1 MVNVNKN
8 IKPSVKAK
16 HAAPKRRPRNQALN
30 SSKKLSGQGKLAE
43 LRKQKLN
50 CSTGRLPAEYVP
62 YYKVVSEQEFA
73 DTVGTDV
80 DTLREIVAEIEVE
93 YGENVVGYIIAK
105 DEYGDAFVEAN
116 IESGFITESGRVLN
130 GSNEGYID
138 SSEMKNAA
146 QVNAGLNSSRTA
158 KKTRMN
164 CSSIDSH
171 ILDPIYDTLYNSA
184 TAEEYA
190 NYFEVPVEDVNEL
203 APVVRDNGYGDVV
216 GYLIAKPEYSD
227 ALRFNAI
234 DGAMVLE
241 DGTVGIVVRD
251 RFHDIV
257 TDIEMLIENGR
268 LPKNLDSSL
277 KPAQRT
283 RMNCSRWDWDA
294 WDEYGTPADVTPSIQ
309 TAVDGYGEGL
319 VVDKVLTPT
328 GGIGKYLNKQGI
340 TQLIFIY
347 DGEDR
352 DSYEEIVGWD
362 GTKIIDDFT
371 PYNLADIR
379 DRAVESGFAV
389 NSNKKTRMNC
399 SADTKITTESGN
411 EISMSEIKVVQN
423 PSTNELALFIPENDE
438 DIIPEGFT
446 VIGDVVSAGG
456 EEAENSEESEELDS
470 SKKLN
475 SSKRRSSKNLN
486 SNIRRSAKKRSK

>member
-8 IKPSVKAK
+8 IKLGVKAE
-16 HAAPKRRPRNQALN
+16 HAAPKRRLRNHALN
-30 SSKKLSGQGKLAE
+30 SSKKSIPDSI
-43 LRKQKLN
+43 RSRRHQKLN
-50 CSTGRLPAEYVP
+50 CSRESVLNQLVNEEQIYTQEEAKELIDSFEEQTGAAIERLAT
-62 YYKVVSEQEFA
+62 QEEVENQDGEFWA
-73 DTVGTDV
+73 TKNGKTTLWCRGNGMWYDSGITDV
-80 DTLREIVAEIEVE
+80 
-93 YGENVVGYIIAK
+93 
-105 DEYGDAFVEAN
+105 
-116 IESGFITESGRVLN
+116 
-130 GSNEGYID
+130 
-138 SSEMKNAA
+138 
-146 QVNAGLNSSRTA
+146 NSS
-158 KKTRMN
+158 KK
-164 CSSIDSH
+164 
-171 ILDPIYDTLYNSA
+171 
-184 TAEEYA
+184 
-190 NYFEVPVEDVNEL
+190 
-203 APVVRDNGYGDVV
+203 
-216 GYLIAKPEYSD
+216 
-227 ALRFNAI
+227 
-234 DGAMVLE
+234 
-241 DGTVGIVVRD
+241 
-251 RFHDIV
+251 
-257 TDIEMLIENGR
+257 
-268 LPKNLDSSL
+268 
-277 KPAQRT
+277 T

-379 DRAVESGFAV
+379 DKAVESGFDLD
-389 NSNKKTRMNC
+389 SSKKRRMNC

-411 EISMSEIKVVQN
+411 EVSMSEVKVVQN

-438 DIIPEGFT
+438 DTIPEGFT

-456 EEAENSEESEELDS
+456 EEAENSEEDEYEESEELDS

-486 SNIRRSAKKRSK
+486 SNIRRSAKKKK

>member
-8 IKPSVKAK
+8 IKLGVKAK
-16 HAAPKRRPRNQALN
+16 HAAPKRRLRNHALN
-30 SSKKLSGQGKLAE
+30 SSKKSIPDSI
-43 LRKQKLN
+43 RSRRHQKLN
-50 CSTGRLPAEYVP
+50 CSRESVLNQLVNEEQIYTQEEAKELIDSFEEQTGAAIERLATAEEV
-62 YYKVVSEQEFA
+62 ENQDGEFWA
-73 DTVGTDV
+73 TKEGKTTLWCRGNGMWYDSGITDV
-80 DTLREIVAEIEVE
+80 
-93 YGENVVGYIIAK
+93 N
-105 DEYGDAFVEAN
+105 
-116 IESGFITESGRVLN
+116 
-130 GSNEGYID
+130 SN
-138 SSEMKNAA
+138 K
-146 QVNAGLNSSRTA
+146 RTG
-158 KKTRMN
+158 MN

-190 NYFEVPVEDVNEL
+190 KYFEVPVEDVNEL
-203 APVVRDNGYGDVV
+203 AQVVRDNGYGDVV
-216 GYLIAKPEYSD
+216 GYLTAKPEYSD

-257 TDIEMLIENGR
+257 TDIEMLIDNGR
-268 LPKNLDSSL
+268 LPKNLDSSR
-277 KPAQRT
+277 KSAQKT

-328 GGIGKYLNKQGI
+328 GGIGRYLNKQGI

-379 DRAVESGFAV
+379 DRALESGFDLD
-389 NSNKKTRMNC
+389 SSKKRRMNC

-456 EEAENSEESEELDS
+456 EEAEDSEEDESEKSEELDS

-486 SNIRRSAKKRSK
+486 SNIRRSAKKKK